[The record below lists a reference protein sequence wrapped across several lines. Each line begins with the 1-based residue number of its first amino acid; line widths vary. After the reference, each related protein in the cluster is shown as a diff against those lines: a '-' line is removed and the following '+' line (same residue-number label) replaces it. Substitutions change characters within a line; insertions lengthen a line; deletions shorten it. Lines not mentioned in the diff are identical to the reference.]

1 MKNVTSAS
9 GLDTSVASKAASMR
23 ISVLD
28 SMCHPRSSGIRRIAC
43 GTKGSKHAN
52 DSSLHTARSLD
63 YSRQIEP
70 SSCSRA
76 GSAAN
81 C

>member
-1 MKNVTSAS
+1 MKNATSAS
-9 GLDTSVASKAASMR
+9 GLDTSVASKAASMPT
-23 ISVLD
+23 SVLD
-28 SMCHPRSSGIRRIAC
+28 STSHPRSSGTPWTAC

-52 DSSLHTARSLD
+52 DSSLHTASSLD
-63 YSRQIEP
+63 YMRQIER
-70 SSCSRA
+70 SSCSHA